1 MNYDVRRIKRV
12 RTEEERLRRRLQGD
26 AGAKFSARKLEMG
39 GETMTALT
47 TIPEKDNI
55 IFEILWI

>member
-39 GETMTALT
+39 GG
-47 TIPEKDNI
+47 DNDSSDNHS
-55 IFEILWI
+55 